1 MELIPTL
8 KTKNDFVYLP
18 IHDFYVKLMKRNFII
33 SNKYANLV
41 FKYSI

>member
-33 SNKYANLV
+33 GNKT
-41 FKYSI
+41 KY